1 MAEQKVKKNVILIII
16 IIENEREFQNL
27 SKMKCEPSPGKCQVL
42 SLTIWVDTFTAKG
55 HEWMMGWMNEH
66 VPVWWKINPGGTDL
80 WKEVYKNTRSAQKV
94 VAWKQMIQLSGKY
107 MIYFNKVI
115 LTIAAVKAFSDKK
128 VFSFTSNL
136 LESQRLMEYQ
146 MTRVFPAI

>member
-1 MAEQKVKKNVILIII
+1 
-16 IIENEREFQNL
+16 
-27 SKMKCEPSPGKCQVL
+27 
-42 SLTIWVDTFTAKG
+42 
-55 HEWMMGWMNEH
+55 
-66 VPVWWKINPGGTDL
+66 
-80 WKEVYKNTRSAQKV
+80 
-94 VAWKQMIQLSGKY
+94 
-107 MIYFNKVI
+107 MIYFNKAI